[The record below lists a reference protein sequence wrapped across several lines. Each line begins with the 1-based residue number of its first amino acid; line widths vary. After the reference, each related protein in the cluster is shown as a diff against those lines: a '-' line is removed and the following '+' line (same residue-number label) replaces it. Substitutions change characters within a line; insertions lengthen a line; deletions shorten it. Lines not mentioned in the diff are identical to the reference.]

1 MPRPPSLKWS
11 LPLGLAVV
19 LLIFTAMATWNSLS
33 TGQDSLKQ
41 TARQDLLEHAS
52 HLARMA
58 EQGLQT
64 SPTLVASDL
73 GQLSADPRVAVAL
86 ILDEQGQVLMSQR
99 KAWTGLP
106 ARTVLPDFDD
116 VWRLQVL
123 GGRLPQLRSS
133 DDGLRITSLQPFDL
147 PASSTEVRSSRRGA
161 VFLQMDLHDAWVE
174 ARHNA
179 LLSRLPG
186 LITALLVLLAVGT
199 LLHRFVSRPLQTLAD
214 AAGRLQQ
221 GQLGSRAAV
230 QGPREIATLARDFN
244 AMAQAI
250 EDAQQALVT
259 SEQRMATT
267 LQSIG
272 DGLIATDTR
281 ARITLMNPAAE
292 RFTGWT
298 LAQAR
303 GLAISDVFVIESA
316 LTGLPAEIPVK
327 RVLLEGTVLGLANH
341 TVLVA
346 RDGTRRDVADSAAP
360 IRNAHGVIEGVV
372 LVFQDVTESY
382 RMRRAL
388 ADSEQHFRSLADNG
402 QALIWT
408 AGLDKKCDYFNS
420 VWLRFTGRTLAQ
432 ELGDG
437 WLEGV
442 HPQDLARCMATY
454 VAAFDARE
462 SFAMEYRLR
471 HASGEH
477 RWILDQG
484 SPRYDSAGRFLG
496 FIGHCLDLTQVKQA
510 EAQVKHLAYHD
521 VLSGLPNRALF
532 QDRLTQAAAAARRS
546 HRFGALMF
554 VDLDHFKQLNDVY
567 GHALGDAVL
576 KEVASRLQFYL
587 RQEDT
592 VARLGGDEFVVL
604 LPALGAEADGAATLA
619 RAVADKIR
627 LALEAPMLIDGTS
640 YHTAASMG
648 VTLFPKGD
656 ESVDD
661 LMREADIAM
670 YRAKESGRN
679 AISFFQADM
688 QHSVTQRYALEQEL
702 REAVAQQAFELHLQ
716 SQVDAQG
723 RVTGAEALVRWRHP
737 TRGLVAPATF
747 IPLAEASRL
756 ILPLGDWVLQ
766 QACAVIARL
775 DACGHSL
782 HIAVNVSP
790 LQFAQANFVARIRD
804 ILSTTGADPTHLTL
818 EITEGL
824 LVEHLTETMGRMA
837 ELADLG
843 IRFSIDD
850 FGTGYSSLSYLKRL
864 PLYELKIDKSFVQDV
879 PDDPNDVALVETIL
893 AMSRHLHL
901 NVVAEGVETAAQ
913 FEFLKS
919 RGCTRFQ
926 GYHFHRPQHHH
937 DWLAA
942 WQDTPADHSLA

>member
-1 MPRPPSLKWS
+1 MRRPLSLKWS
-11 LPLGLAVV
+11 LPLGLAV
-19 LLIFTAMATWNSLS
+19 LLLVFSALATWNSLS
-33 TGQDSLKQ
+33 TRQTLLTQ
-41 TARQDLLEHAS
+41 TARQDALGHAS
-52 HLARMA
+52 HLARMT
-58 EQGLQT
+58 EQGWQ
-64 SPTLVASDL
+64 SSRTLVGSDL
-73 GQLSADPRVAVAL
+73 GQVSTDPRVEAVL
-86 ILDEQGQVLMSQR
+86 LLDDQGHILLSQR
-99 KAWTGLP
+99 QAWSGL
-106 ARTVLPDFDD
+106 AAKTVLPGFDD
-116 VWRLQVL
+116 GWRLKVIS
-123 GGRLPQLRSS
+123 GRLPQVRASK
-133 DDGLRITSLQPFDL
+133 DGFHITVLQPFEL
-147 PASSTEVRSSRRGA
+147 PAASNEVRSLRRGA
-161 VFLQMDLHDAWVE
+161 VLIQMNLTQAWQA
-174 ARHNA
+174 ARYQTLMA
-179 LLSRLPG
+179 RLPG
-186 LITALLVLLAVGT
+186 LVSALLALLAVGA
-199 LLHRFVSRPLQTLAD
+199 LLHRFVAQPLQLLAQ
-214 AAGRLQQ
+214 AAGRLKQ
-221 GQLGSRAAV
+221 GQLGTRASV
-230 QGPREIATLARDFN
+230 QGPLEIAELAQDFN

-250 EDAQQALVT
+250 EDAQQALIT
-259 SEQRMATT
+259 SEERMTIT
-267 LQSIG
+267 LNSIG
-272 DGLIATDTR
+272 DGLITTDTR

-316 LTGLPAEIPVK
+316 ITGLPAEIPVK
-327 RVLLEGTVLGLANH
+327 RVLTEGTVLGLANH

-346 RDGTRRDVADSAAP
+346 RDGTRRDVSDSAAP
-360 IRNAHGVIEGVV
+360 IRSANGFIEGVV
-372 LVFQDVTESY
+372 LVFQDVTEAY

-388 ADSEQHFRSLADNG
+388 ADSEQHFRSLANNG

-408 AGLDKKCDYFNS
+408 AGLDKKCNYFNS
-420 VWLRFTGRTLAQ
+420 VWLAFTGRTLAQ

-437 WLEGV
+437 WVEGV
-442 HPQDLARCMATY
+442 HPEDVERCFATY
-454 VAAFDARE
+454 VTAFQAREAFD
-462 SFAMEYRLR
+462 MEYRLR
-471 HASGEH
+471 HASGDY

-484 SPRYDSAGRFLG
+484 SPRYDSQGQFLG
-496 FIGHCLDLTQVKQA
+496 YIGHCLDLTQVKQA
-510 EAQVKHLAYHD
+510 EAQVAHLAYHD
-521 VLSGLPNRALF
+521 ALSGLPNRALF
-532 QDRLTQAAAAARRS
+532 QDRLTQAVASARRS
-546 HRFGALMF
+546 QRFGALMF
-554 VDLDHFKQLNDVY
+554 VDLDHFKRLNDVY
-567 GHALGDAVL
+567 GHVLGDAVL
-576 KEVASRLQFYL
+576 KEVAARLQFYL

-604 LPALGAEADGAATLA
+604 LPALAAEPDGAATLA

-627 LALEAPMLIDGTS
+627 LALEGPIVIDGTT
-640 YHTAASMG
+640 YHTAASIG
-648 VTLFPKGD
+648 VTLFPKAD

-670 YRAKESGRN
+670 YRSKESGRN

-716 SQVDAQG
+716 SQVDASGQI
-723 RVTGAEALVRWRHP
+723 TGAEALVRWRHP

-747 IPLAEASRL
+747 IPLAEESRL
-756 ILPLGDWVLQ
+756 ILPLGEWVLQ

-775 DACGHSL
+775 DDAGHSL

-790 LQFAQANFVARIRD
+790 VQFAQPNFVVRTRD
-804 ILSTTGADPTHLTL
+804 ILSATGADPTHLTL

-824 LVEHLTETMGRMA
+824 LVEHMTETMGRMA

-893 AMSRHLHL
+893 AMSQHLHL
-901 NVVAEGVETAAQ
+901 HVVAEGVETAAQ

-926 GYHFHRPQHHH
+926 GYHFHRPQAHQ

-942 WQDTPADHSLA
+942 LLNTAG

>member
-1 MPRPPSLKWS
+1 MRRPLSLKWS

-19 LLIFTAMATWNSLS
+19 LLIFTALSTWNSLS
-33 TGQDSLKQ
+33 TRQ
-41 TARQDLLEHAS
+41 THLMQIGRQDALDHAS

-64 SPTLVASDL
+64 STALVASDL
-73 GQLSADPRVAVAL
+73 GQISTDPRLEAVL

-99 KAWTGLP
+99 QAWAGL
-106 ARTVLPDFDD
+106 AAKTVLPGFDD
-116 VWRLQVL
+116 GWRLQVL
-123 GGRLPQLRSS
+123 AGRLPQVRSS
-133 DDGLRITSLQPFDL
+133 PDGLRISSLQPFEL
-147 PASSTEVRSSRRGA
+147 PAASHEVRSSRRGA
-161 VFLQMDLHDAWVE
+161 VFIQMNLQDAWHE
-174 ARHNA
+174 ARYDT
-179 LLSRLPG
+179 LVSRAPG
-186 LITALLVLLAVGT
+186 LVIAMLVLLVVG
-199 LLHRFVSRPLQTLAD
+199 LLLQRFVSQPLQALAN
-214 AAGRLQQ
+214 ATKRLQQ

-230 QGPREIATLARDFN
+230 DGPLEIAELARDFN
-244 AMAQAI
+244 GMAQAI
-250 EDAQQALVT
+250 EDAQQALIT
-259 SEQRMATT
+259 SEERLAIT
-267 LQSIG
+267 LHSIG

-303 GLAISDVFVIESA
+303 GLAISDVFNIESA

-327 RVLLEGTVLGLANH
+327 RVLEEGTVLGLANH

-346 RDGTRRDVADSAAP
+346 RDGTRRDVADSASP
-360 IRNAHGVIEGVV
+360 IRNTQGAIEGVV
-372 LVFQDVTESY
+372 LVFQDVTEAY

-388 ADSEQHFRSLADNG
+388 ADSEQHFRTLANHG

-408 AGLDKKCDYFNS
+408 AGLDKKCDYFNA
-420 VWLRFTGRTLAQ
+420 VWLDFTGRTLAQ

-437 WLEGV
+437 WVEGV
-442 HPQDLARCMATY
+442 HPDDLERCFSTY
-454 VAAFDARE
+454 VTAFDARE
-462 SFAMEYRLR
+462 SFDMEYRLR
-471 HASGEH
+471 HASGDY

-484 SPRYDSAGRFLG
+484 SPRFDSQGRFLG
-496 FIGHCLDLTQVKQA
+496 FIGHCLDLSQVKQA
-510 EAQVKHLAYHD
+510 EAQVAHLAYHD
-521 VLSGLPNRALF
+521 ALSGLPNRVLF
-532 QDRLTQAAAAARRS
+532 QDRLTQAVAAARRS

-554 VDLDHFKQLNDVY
+554 VDLDHFKRLNDVY

-587 RQEDT
+587 RAEDT

-604 LPALGAEADGAATLA
+604 LPALAAEAEGAATLA

-627 LALEAPMLIDGTS
+627 LALEGPMLLDGTT
-640 YHTAASMG
+640 YHTAASIG
-648 VTLFPKGD
+648 VTLFPKDD

-670 YRAKESGRN
+670 YRSKESGRN
-679 AISFFQADM
+679 VISFFQADM
-688 QHSVTQRYALEQEL
+688 QQTVTQRYALEQEL
-702 REAVAQQAFELHLQ
+702 REAVAQQSFELHLQ
-716 SQVDAQG
+716 SQVDATG
-723 RVTGAEALVRWRHP
+723 LVTGAEALVRWRHP

-747 IPLAEASRL
+747 IPLAEESRL
-756 ILPLGDWVLQ
+756 ILPLGEWVLQ

-775 DACGHSL
+775 DAAGHSL

-790 LQFAQANFVARIRD
+790 LQFAQTNFVARVRD
-804 ILSTTGADPTHLTL
+804 ILSATGADPTHLTL

-824 LVEHLTETMGRMA
+824 LVEHMTETMGRMA
-837 ELADLG
+837 ELASLG

-901 NVVAEGVETAAQ
+901 HVVAEGVETAAQ

-937 DWLAA
+937 AWFAA
-942 WQDTPADHSLA
+942 LLGQVPKH